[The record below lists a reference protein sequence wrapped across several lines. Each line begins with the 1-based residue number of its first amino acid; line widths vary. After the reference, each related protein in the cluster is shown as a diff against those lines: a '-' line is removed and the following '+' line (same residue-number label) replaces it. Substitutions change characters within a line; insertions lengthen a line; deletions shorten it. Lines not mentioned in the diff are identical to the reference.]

1 MLADSTLNAAND
13 LTVYYLR
20 EQGFRRITCSF
31 DLNRE
36 QLLDLVAAVP
46 PGGSKSSSIS
56 TCPCFTW
63 STASFC
69 AVLSPGTNK
78 HTCGRPCD
86 RHRVQL
92 RDRIGKEHPLTADIG
107 CRNTLFNAT
116 PQSAAEAVPALLA
129 AGIRDYRIDL
139 LDGAP
144 ADIRRIVHLY
154 RDLLA
159 GRATGREVW
168 RQLNAANR
176 VGVTRGTLEE
186 RRNPLAIL

>member
-1 MLADSTLNAAND
+1 M
-13 LTVYYLR
+13 
-20 EQGFRRITCSF
+20 
-31 DLNRE
+31 
-36 QLLDLVAAVP
+36 
-46 PGGSKSSSIS
+46 
-56 TCPCFTW
+56 
-63 STASFC
+63 
-69 AVLSPGTNK
+69 
-78 HTCGRPCD
+78 
-86 RHRVQL
+86 
-92 RDRIGKEHPLTADIG
+92 EHPLTADIG

-129 AGIRDYRIDL
+129 AGIRDFRIDL
-139 LDGAP
+139 LEGSP
-144 ADIRRIVHLY
+144 ADVRRIVCLY